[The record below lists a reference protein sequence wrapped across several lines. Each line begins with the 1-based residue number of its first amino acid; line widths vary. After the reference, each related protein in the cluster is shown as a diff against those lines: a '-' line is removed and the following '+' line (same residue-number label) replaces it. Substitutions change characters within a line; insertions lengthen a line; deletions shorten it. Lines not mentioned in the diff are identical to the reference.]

1 MTMLEE
7 VIQKLKTV
15 DDTILERVKTI
26 LDDAALETSFT
37 EPRDVRIHRS
47 PEQIAKIHRLLD
59 ELSEPMSEEDA
70 RAFDEAVK
78 RRPFRSTPVDF
89 GDDE

>member
-15 DDTILERVKTI
+15 DDTVLERVKTI
-26 LDDAALETSFT
+26 LDDAAHETPFP
-37 EPRDVRIHRS
+37 EHRDVRVHRT

-78 RRPFRSTPVDF
+78 RRPFRSKPIDF
-89 GDDE
+89 GDAE